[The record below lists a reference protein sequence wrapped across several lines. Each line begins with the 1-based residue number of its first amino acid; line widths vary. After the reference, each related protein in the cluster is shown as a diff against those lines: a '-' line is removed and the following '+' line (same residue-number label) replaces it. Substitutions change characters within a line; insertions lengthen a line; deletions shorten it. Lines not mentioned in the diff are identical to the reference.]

1 MKGQPYSNFIKLD
14 GVECHARK
22 GWRGFARPAGT
33 NRRRKLI
40 HQGALAV
47 TTSKEGH
54 KAATLWS
61 RAQSWWRDVKKAYVA
76 ARHEAAVKRAA
87 EITAE
92 IAAAIQKEAAEKV
105 VARMTHP

>member
-1 MKGQPYSNFIKLD
+1 MKGQPYSNFITLD

-40 HQGALAV
+40 LQGALTV

-61 RAQSWWRDVKKAYVA
+61 RARSWWRNTKQSYVA
-76 ARHEAAVKRAA
+76 AREAA
-87 EITAE
+87 
-92 IAAAIQKEAAEKV
+92 AAADAAAAKAEFLAAVQKAQAEKV
-105 VARMTHP
+105 VARMTHG

>member
-1 MKGQPYSNFIKLD
+1 MKGQPYSNFITLD

-22 GWRGFARPAGT
+22 GWRGMARPSGT

-40 HQGALAV
+40 RQGALIV

-61 RAQSWWRDVKKAYVA
+61 KTRAWWRDTKQSYVA
-76 ARHEAAVKRAA
+76 ARKAAAAADAA
-87 EITAE
+87 EIEAA
-92 IAAAIQKEAAEKV
+92 IMAAAKKASDEKV
-105 VARMTHP
+105 VARMTHG